1 MLNRVAGA
9 PVLAKAEA
17 EAATLKAKRANLVVE
32 REAAIRL
39 VAKATEEYGD
49 LAAELAGAKANR
61 EGLTRQ
67 QAAAESRRREAEK
80 ELKAG
85 FPAGIPEDPA
95 GAIAKRRSEL
105 HAARESEAT
114 ARNTRST

>member
-1 MLNRVAGA
+1 QREQGRGPSASRGKRTLNRVAGA

-67 QAAAESRRREAEK
+67 QAASERRRREGPN
-80 ELKAG
+80 ELKTG
-85 FPAGIPEDPA
+85 FPPA
-95 GAIAKRRSEL
+95 RPP
-105 HAARESEAT
+105 HP
-114 ARNTRST
+114 